1 MTITAEPRL
10 PFQQPRP
17 ASILRTRCPW
27 TRWERDDLATLLRR
41 KLNRNQI
48 LFPSVAIFGLRQLF
62 KALSFVL
69 SMLSKTINI
78 SFT

>member
-1 MTITAEPRL
+1 MVTITAEPRP

-17 ASILRTRCPW
+17 AFILRTRCPW

-48 LFPSVAIFGLRQLF
+48 LFSNVDIFVPRATL
-62 KALSFVL
+62 
-69 SMLSKTINI
+69 
-78 SFT
+78 